1 MKTIAICNHK
11 GGVGKTAL
19 SMAIAEGLHRKGK
32 RTLLVDLDQQ
42 MNATQQA
49 KIDTTDEVTVYD
61 LLTSFDYTAKDGIK
75 HFDGGDIIPGDVLV
89 SNAESDMAKLD
100 TRLTMLADAM
110 EGIDDDPDTS
120 WLAQVD
126 SMALQQSIRDLDR
139 AYKNFFRR
147 VREGGKP
154 GFPKFK
160 SRRHARQSYRTN
172 GGKVLDRNHIALP
185 KLGTVRAK
193 VSRPLQGRF
202 MSVTVSLDAAGRYFA
217 TFLCTDVPSKD
228 APATDR
234 EVGIDLGVETLATL
248 SDGRK
253 IGNPRHLKKYE
264 RKLAREQRRLS
275 RRKGTRKGEKP
286 SGRYLKQRKRVARIH
301 AKIADARTD
310 ALHKVTTMLADE
322 NQVLCMEDLNAKG
335 MMKNHHL
342 AKAVTDASFGEF
354 AQLLEYKCAERGRS
368 LVKIGRFYPSSKT
381 CSACGHRLDALPLSV
396 RSWDCPACGAHHDRD
411 VNAARNIL
419 TEGKRILSNTEGTA
433 GHAGTVAATTA

>member
-1 MKTIAICNHK
+1 MERGFKYRIYPNESQRDQIARTLGCCRFVYNRALDVK
-11 GGVGKTAL
+11 KTAY
-19 SMAIAEGLHRKGK
+19 SETGKSIATNDLIKMIPAWK
-32 RTLLVDLDQQ
+32 R
-42 MNATQQA
+42 
-49 KIDTTDEVTVYD
+49 
-61 LLTSFDYTAKDGIK
+61 
-75 HFDGGDIIPGDVLV
+75 
-89 SNAESDMAKLD
+89 
-100 TRLTMLADAM
+100 
-110 EGIDDDPDTS
+110 DPETS

-172 GGKVLDRNHIALP
+172 GGRVLDRNHIALP

-202 MSVTVSLDAAGRYFA
+202 ISVTVSLDAAGRYFA
-217 TFLCTDVPSKD
+217 TFLCIDVPSKD

-248 SDGRK
+248 SDGTK
-253 IGNPRHLKKYE
+253 IENPRHLKKYE

-275 RRKGTRKGEKP
+275 RRKGARKGEKQ
-286 SGRYLKQRKRVARIH
+286 SRRYLKQRKRVARIH
-301 AKIADARTD
+301 ANIADARTD

-354 AQLLEYKCAERGRS
+354 ARLLEYKCDERGRS

-433 GHAGTVAATTA
+433 GHAGTVAAITA

>member
-1 MKTIAICNHK
+1 MERGFKYRIYPNASQSDQIARTLGCCRFVYNRALDVK
-11 GGVGKTAL
+11 KTAY
-19 SMAIAEGLHRKGK
+19 SETGKSIAANDLIKMIPTWK
-32 RTLLVDLDQQ
+32 R
-42 MNATQQA
+42 
-49 KIDTTDEVTVYD
+49 
-61 LLTSFDYTAKDGIK
+61 
-75 HFDGGDIIPGDVLV
+75 
-89 SNAESDMAKLD
+89 
-100 TRLTMLADAM
+100 
-110 EGIDDDPDTS
+110 DPETS
-120 WLAQVD
+120 WLAQAD

-172 GGKVLDRNHIALP
+172 GGKVVDRNHIALP
-185 KLGTVRAK
+185 KLGNVRAK

-202 MSVTVSLDAAGRYFA
+202 MSVTVSLDAVGRYFA

-228 APATDR
+228 AIAADR

-248 SDGRK
+248 SDGTK

-264 RKLAREQRRLS
+264 HRLAREQRRLS
-275 RRKGTRKGEKP
+275 RRKGARRGEKQ
-286 SGRYLKQRKRVARIH
+286 SMRYLKQRKRVARVH

-354 AQLLEYKCAERGRS
+354 ARLLEYKCAERGRT
-368 LVKIGRFYPSSKT
+368 LVKVDRFYPSSKT
-381 CSACGHRLDALPLSV
+381 CSVCGHRLDALSLSV
-396 RSWDCPACGAHHDRD
+396 RSWDCPSCGFHHLP
-411 VNAARNIL
+411 A
-419 TEGKRILSNTEGTA
+419 ILSFSRCLFDNYRPIAE
-433 GHAGTVAATTA
+433 HVF

>member
-1 MKTIAICNHK
+1 MERGFKYRIYPNESQRNQIARTLGCCRFVYNRALDVKKSAYAKT
-11 GGVGKTAL
+11 GKTVSWAEL
-19 SMAIAEGLHRKGK
+19 SRMLPAWK
-32 RTLLVDLDQQ
+32 R
-42 MNATQQA
+42 NP
-49 KIDTTDEVTVYD
+49 E
-61 LLTSFDYTAKDGIK
+61 
-75 HFDGGDIIPGDVLV
+75 
-89 SNAESDMAKLD
+89 
-100 TRLTMLADAM
+100 
-110 EGIDDDPDTS
+110 TS

-172 GGKVLDRNHIALP
+172 GGKVLDRNHIVLP
-185 KLGTVRAK
+185 KLGNVRAK

-202 MSVTVSLDAAGRYFA
+202 ISVTVSLDAAGRYFA
-217 TFLCTDVPSKD
+217 TFLCTDVPAKD
-228 APATDR
+228 TTTTDR

-248 SDGRK
+248 SDGTK
-253 IGNPRHLKKYE
+253 IENPRHLKKYE

-275 RRKGTRKGEKP
+275 RRKGARKSEKQ
-286 SGRYLKQRKRVARIH
+286 SRRYLKQRKRVSRIH

-310 ALHKVTTMLADE
+310 ALHKVTTMLAVE

-354 AQLLEYKCAERGRS
+354 ARLLEYKCAERGRS

-433 GHAGTVAATTA
+433 GHAGTVAAITA

>member
-1 MKTIAICNHK
+1 MERGFKYRIYPNESQRDQIARTFGCCRFVYNRALDVK
-11 GGVGKTAL
+11 KTAY
-19 SMAIAEGLHRKGK
+19 SETGKSIATNDLIKMLPAWK
-32 RTLLVDLDQQ
+32 R
-42 MNATQQA
+42 NP
-49 KIDTTDEVTVYD
+49 E
-61 LLTSFDYTAKDGIK
+61 
-75 HFDGGDIIPGDVLV
+75 
-89 SNAESDMAKLD
+89 
-100 TRLTMLADAM
+100 
-110 EGIDDDPDTS
+110 TS

-139 AYKNFFRR
+139 AYRNFFRR

-172 GGKVLDRNHIALP
+172 GGKILDRNHIALP
-185 KLGTVRAK
+185 KLGNVRAK

-228 APATDR
+228 APATDW
-234 EVGIDLGVETLATL
+234 EVGIDLGVKTLATL
-248 SDGRK
+248 SDGTK
-253 IGNPRHLKKYE
+253 IENPRGLERYE

-275 RRKGTRKGEKP
+275 RRKGARKSEKQ
-286 SGRYLKQRKRVARIH
+286 SRRYLKQRKRVARIH

-354 AQLLEYKCAERGRS
+354 ARLLEYKCAERGRS

-381 CSACGHRLDALPLSV
+381 CSVCGHRLDALPLSV

>member
-1 MKTIAICNHK
+1 MERGFKYRIYPNESQRDQIARTLGCCRFVYNRALDVK
-11 GGVGKTAL
+11 KTAY
-19 SMAIAEGLHRKGK
+19 SETGKSIATNDLIKMIPAWK
-32 RTLLVDLDQQ
+32 R
-42 MNATQQA
+42 
-49 KIDTTDEVTVYD
+49 
-61 LLTSFDYTAKDGIK
+61 
-75 HFDGGDIIPGDVLV
+75 
-89 SNAESDMAKLD
+89 
-100 TRLTMLADAM
+100 
-110 EGIDDDPDTS
+110 DPETS

-202 MSVTVSLDAAGRYFA
+202 ISVTVSLDAAGRYFA
-217 TFLCTDVPSKD
+217 TFLCIDVPSKD

-248 SDGRK
+248 SDDTK
-253 IGNPRHLKKYE
+253 IENPRHLKKYE

-275 RRKGTRKGEKP
+275 RRKGARKGEKQ
-286 SGRYLKQRKRVARIH
+286 SRRYLKQRKRVARIH
-301 AKIADARTD
+301 ANIADARTD

-354 AQLLEYKCAERGRS
+354 ARLLEYKCDERGRS

-419 TEGKRILSNTEGTA
+419 TEGKRILSNTQGTA
-433 GHAGTVAATTA
+433 GHAGTVAAITA

>member
-1 MKTIAICNHK
+1 MERGFKYRIYPNASQRDQIARTFGCCRFVYNRALDVK
-11 GGVGKTAL
+11 KTAY
-19 SMAIAEGLHRKGK
+19 SETGKSIATNDLIKMIPAWK
-32 RTLLVDLDQQ
+32 RDS
-42 MNATQQA
+42 
-49 KIDTTDEVTVYD
+49 E
-61 LLTSFDYTAKDGIK
+61 
-75 HFDGGDIIPGDVLV
+75 
-89 SNAESDMAKLD
+89 
-100 TRLTMLADAM
+100 
-110 EGIDDDPDTS
+110 TS
-120 WLAQVD
+120 WLAQAD
-126 SMALQQSIRDLDR
+126 SMALQQSVRDLDR

-160 SRRHARQSYRTN
+160 SRRHSRQSYRTN
-172 GGKVLDRNHIALP
+172 GGKVVDRNHIALP

-217 TFLCTDVPSKD
+217 TFLCTDVSTKD
-228 APATDR
+228 TPAIDR
-234 EVGIDLGVETLATL
+234 EVGIDLGVETLVTL
-248 SDGRK
+248 SDGTK
-253 IGNPRHLKKYE
+253 IGNPRHLKKHE

-275 RRKGTRKGEKP
+275 RRTGARSGEKP

-310 ALHKVTTMLADE
+310 TLHKVTTMLADE

-419 TEGKRILSNTEGTA
+419 AEGKRILSNTEGTA

>member
-1 MKTIAICNHK
+1 MERGFKYRIYPNESQRDQIARTFGCCRFVYNRALDVK
-11 GGVGKTAL
+11 KTAY
-19 SMAIAEGLHRKGK
+19 SETGKSIATNDLIKMIPAWK
-32 RTLLVDLDQQ
+32 R
-42 MNATQQA
+42 
-49 KIDTTDEVTVYD
+49 
-61 LLTSFDYTAKDGIK
+61 
-75 HFDGGDIIPGDVLV
+75 
-89 SNAESDMAKLD
+89 
-100 TRLTMLADAM
+100 
-110 EGIDDDPDTS
+110 DPETS

-172 GGKVLDRNHIALP
+172 GGKILDRNHIALP
-185 KLGTVRAK
+185 KLGNVRAK

-248 SDGRK
+248 SDGTK
-253 IGNPRHLKKYE
+253 IENPRGLERYE

-275 RRKGTRKGEKP
+275 RRKGARKSEKQ
-286 SGRYLKQRKRVARIH
+286 SRRYLKQRKRVARIH

-310 ALHKVTTMLADE
+310 ALHKVTTILADE

-354 AQLLEYKCAERGRS
+354 ARLLEYKCAERGRS
-368 LVKIGRFYPSSKT
+368 FVKIGRFYPSSKT

>member
-1 MKTIAICNHK
+1 
-11 GGVGKTAL
+11 
-19 SMAIAEGLHRKGK
+19 
-32 RTLLVDLDQQ
+32 
-42 MNATQQA
+42 
-49 KIDTTDEVTVYD
+49 
-61 LLTSFDYTAKDGIK
+61 
-75 HFDGGDIIPGDVLV
+75 
-89 SNAESDMAKLD
+89 
-100 TRLTMLADAM
+100 
-110 EGIDDDPDTS
+110 
-120 WLAQVD
+120 
-126 SMALQQSIRDLDR
+126 
-139 AYKNFFRR
+139 
-147 VREGGKP
+147 
-154 GFPKFK
+154 
-160 SRRHARQSYRTN
+160 
-172 GGKVLDRNHIALP
+172 
-185 KLGTVRAK
+185 
-193 VSRPLQGRF
+193 

-217 TFLCTDVPSKD
+217 TFLCTDVPAKD
-228 APATDR
+228 MPATDR
-234 EVGIDLGVETLATL
+234 KVGIDLGVETLATF
-248 SDGRK
+248 SDGTK

-275 RRKGTRKGEKP
+275 RRKGARRGEKP

-354 AQLLEYKCAERGRS
+354 ARLLEYKCAGRGRP

-433 GHAGTVAATTA
+433 GHAGTVAAITA

>member
-1 MKTIAICNHK
+1 MERGFKYRIYPNESQRDQIARTFGCCRFVYNRALDVKKTAYSETGKSIAINDLIK
-11 GGVGKTAL
+11 MIPTW
-19 SMAIAEGLHRKGK
+19 K
-32 RTLLVDLDQQ
+32 RDS
-42 MNATQQA
+42 
-49 KIDTTDEVTVYD
+49 E
-61 LLTSFDYTAKDGIK
+61 
-75 HFDGGDIIPGDVLV
+75 
-89 SNAESDMAKLD
+89 
-100 TRLTMLADAM
+100 
-110 EGIDDDPDTS
+110 TS

-185 KLGTVRAK
+185 KLGNVRAK

-217 TFLCTDVPSKD
+217 TFLCTDVPAKD
-228 APATDR
+228 MPATDR
-234 EVGIDLGVETLATL
+234 KVGIDLGVETLATF
-248 SDGRK
+248 SDGTK
-253 IGNPRHLKKYE
+253 IENPRGLERYE

-275 RRKGTRKGEKP
+275 RRKGARKSEKQ
-286 SGRYLKQRKRVARIH
+286 SRRYLKQRKRVARIH

-354 AQLLEYKCAERGRS
+354 ARLLEYKCAERGRS

-396 RSWDCPACGAHHDRD
+396 RSCDCPACGAHHDRD

-419 TEGKRILSNTEGTA
+419 AEGKRILSNTEGTA
-433 GHAGTVAATTA
+433 GHAGTVAAVTA

>member
-1 MKTIAICNHK
+1 MERGFKYRIYPNESQRDQIARTFGCCRFVYNRALDVK
-11 GGVGKTAL
+11 KTAY
-19 SMAIAEGLHRKGK
+19 SETGKSIATNDLIKMLPAWK
-32 RTLLVDLDQQ
+32 R
-42 MNATQQA
+42 NP
-49 KIDTTDEVTVYD
+49 E
-61 LLTSFDYTAKDGIK
+61 
-75 HFDGGDIIPGDVLV
+75 
-89 SNAESDMAKLD
+89 
-100 TRLTMLADAM
+100 
-110 EGIDDDPDTS
+110 TS

-139 AYKNFFRR
+139 AYRNFFRR

-172 GGKVLDRNHIALP
+172 GGKILDRNHIALP
-185 KLGTVRAK
+185 KLGNVRAK

-228 APATDR
+228 TTATDR

-248 SDGRK
+248 SDGTK
-253 IGNPRHLKKYE
+253 IENPRHLKKYE

-275 RRKGTRKGEKP
+275 RRKGARKGEKQ
-286 SGRYLKQRKRVARIH
+286 SRRYLKQRKRVARIH

-335 MMKNHHL
+335 MMRNRRL
-342 AKAVTDASFGEF
+342 AKAVSDASFGEF
-354 AQLLEYKCAERGRS
+354 ARLLEYKCAERGRT
-368 LVKIGRFYPSSKT
+368 LVRVDRFYPSSKT
-381 CSACGHRLDALPLSV
+381 CSVCGHRLDALPLSV

-411 VNAARNIL
+411 VNAARNML

-433 GHAGTVAATTA
+433 GHAGTVAAITA

>member
-1 MKTIAICNHK
+1 MERGFKYRIYPN
-11 GGVGKTAL
+11 
-19 SMAIAEGLHRKGK
+19 
-32 RTLLVDLDQQ
+32 
-42 MNATQQA
+42 
-49 KIDTTDEVTVYD
+49 
-61 LLTSFDYTAKDGIK
+61 
-75 HFDGGDIIPGDVLV
+75 
-89 SNAESDMAKLD
+89 ESQ
-100 TRLTMLADAM
+100 R
-110 EGIDDDPDTS
+110 DPATS

-185 KLGTVRAK
+185 KLGNVRAK

-202 MSVTVSLDAAGRYFA
+202 ISVTVSLDAAGRYFA
-217 TFLCTDVPSKD
+217 TFLCTDVPTKNT
-228 APATDR
+228 PATDR

-275 RRKGTRKGEKP
+275 RRKGARRDEKP
-286 SGRYLKQRKRVARIH
+286 IDRYLKQRKRVARIH

-335 MMKNHHL
+335 MVRNRRL
-342 AKAVTDASFGEF
+342 AKAVSDASFGEF
-354 AQLLEYKCAERGRS
+354 ARLLEYMCAERGRT
-368 LVKIGRFYPSSKT
+368 LVKVGRFYPSSKT

-396 RSWDCPACGAHHDRD
+396 RVWDCPACGAHHDRD

-419 TEGKRILSNTEGTA
+419 AEGKRVLSNTEGTA
-433 GHAGTVAATTA
+433 GHAGTVAAVPA

>member
-1 MKTIAICNHK
+1 MERGFKYRIYPNESQRNQIARTFGCCRFVYNRALDVKKTAYSETGKSIAINDLIK
-11 GGVGKTAL
+11 MIPTW
-19 SMAIAEGLHRKGK
+19 K
-32 RTLLVDLDQQ
+32 RDS
-42 MNATQQA
+42 
-49 KIDTTDEVTVYD
+49 E
-61 LLTSFDYTAKDGIK
+61 
-75 HFDGGDIIPGDVLV
+75 
-89 SNAESDMAKLD
+89 
-100 TRLTMLADAM
+100 
-110 EGIDDDPDTS
+110 TS

-172 GGKVLDRNHIALP
+172 GGKVVDRNHIALP
-185 KLGTVRAK
+185 KLGNVRAK

-202 MSVTVSLDAAGRYFA
+202 MSVTVSLDAVGRYFA
-217 TFLCTDVPSKD
+217 TFLCADVPSKD
-228 APATDR
+228 AIAADR

-248 SDGRK
+248 SDGTK

-264 RKLAREQRRLS
+264 HRLAREQRRLS
-275 RRKGTRKGEKP
+275 RRKGARRGEKQ
-286 SGRYLKQRKRVARIH
+286 SMRYLKQRKRVARVH

-335 MMKNHHL
+335 MVRNHHL
-342 AKAVTDASFGEF
+342 AKAVSDVSFGEF
-354 AQLLEYKCAERGRS
+354 ARLLEYKCAGRGRT
-368 LVKIGRFYPSSKT
+368 LVKVDRFYPSSKT
-381 CSACGHRLDALPLSV
+381 CSVCGHRLDALSLSV
-396 RSWDCPACGAHHDRD
+396 RSWDCPSCGVHHDRD

-419 TEGKRILSNTEGTA
+419 AEGKRILSNTEGTA
-433 GHAGTVAATTA
+433 GHAGTVAAVVA

>member
-1 MKTIAICNHK
+1 MERGFKYRIYPNESQRDQIARTFGCCRFVYNRALDVK
-11 GGVGKTAL
+11 KTAY
-19 SMAIAEGLHRKGK
+19 SETGKSIAANDLIKMIPAWK
-32 RTLLVDLDQQ
+32 R
-42 MNATQQA
+42 
-49 KIDTTDEVTVYD
+49 
-61 LLTSFDYTAKDGIK
+61 
-75 HFDGGDIIPGDVLV
+75 
-89 SNAESDMAKLD
+89 
-100 TRLTMLADAM
+100 
-110 EGIDDDPDTS
+110 DPETS
-120 WLAQVD
+120 WLAQAD

-185 KLGTVRAK
+185 KLGNVRAK

-248 SDGRK
+248 SNGTK
-253 IGNPRHLKKYE
+253 IENPRGLERYE

-275 RRKGTRKGEKP
+275 RRKGARKSEKQ
-286 SGRYLKQRKRVARIH
+286 SRRYLKQRKRVARIH

-335 MMKNHHL
+335 MVRNRRL
-342 AKAVTDASFGEF
+342 AKAVSDASFGEF
-354 AQLLEYKCAERGRS
+354 ARLLEYKCAERGRS
-368 LVKIGRFYPSSKT
+368 FVKIDRFYPSSKT

-419 TEGKRILSNTEGTA
+419 TEGKRILSNMEGTA

>member
-1 MKTIAICNHK
+1 MERGFKYRIYPNESQRDQIARTLGCCRFVYNRALDVK
-11 GGVGKTAL
+11 KTAY
-19 SMAIAEGLHRKGK
+19 SETGKSIA
-32 RTLLVDLDQQ
+32 TNDL
-42 MNATQQA
+42 
-49 KIDTTDEVTVYD
+49 
-61 LLTSFDYTAKDGIK
+61 IK
-75 HFDGGDIIPGDVLV
+75 MIP
-89 SNAESDMAKLD
+89 AW
-100 TRLTMLADAM
+100 RR
-110 EGIDDDPDTS
+110 DPETS

-172 GGKVLDRNHIALP
+172 GGKILDRNHIALP
-185 KLGTVRAK
+185 KLGNVRAK

-234 EVGIDLGVETLATL
+234 EVGIDLGVKTFATL
-248 SDGRK
+248 SNGTK
-253 IGNPRHLKKYE
+253 IENPRGLERYE

-275 RRKGTRKGEKP
+275 RRKGARKSEKQ
-286 SGRYLKQRKRVARIH
+286 SRRYLKQRKRVARIH

-354 AQLLEYKCAERGRS
+354 ARLLEYKCAERGRS
-368 LVKIGRFYPSSKT
+368 FVKIGRFYPSSKT

-419 TEGKRILSNTEGTA
+419 TEGKRILSNMEGTA

>member
-1 MKTIAICNHK
+1 MERGFKYRIYPNESQRDQIARTFGCCRFVYNRALDVK
-11 GGVGKTAL
+11 KTAY
-19 SMAIAEGLHRKGK
+19 SETGKSIATNDLIKMIPAWK
-32 RTLLVDLDQQ
+32 R
-42 MNATQQA
+42 
-49 KIDTTDEVTVYD
+49 
-61 LLTSFDYTAKDGIK
+61 
-75 HFDGGDIIPGDVLV
+75 
-89 SNAESDMAKLD
+89 
-100 TRLTMLADAM
+100 
-110 EGIDDDPDTS
+110 DPDTS

-172 GGKVLDRNHIALP
+172 GGKILDRNHIALP
-185 KLGTVRAK
+185 KLGNVRAK

-202 MSVTVSLDAAGRYFA
+202 ISVTVSLDAAGRYIA
-217 TFLCTDVPSKD
+217 TFLCTDVPAKD
-228 APATDR
+228 TTATDR
-234 EVGIDLGVETLATL
+234 EVGIDLGVKTLATL
-248 SDGRK
+248 SDGTK
-253 IGNPRHLKKYE
+253 IENPRGLERYE

-275 RRKGTRKGEKP
+275 RRKGARKSEKQ
-286 SGRYLKQRKRVARIH
+286 SRRYLKQRKRVARIH

-354 AQLLEYKCAERGRS
+354 ARLLEYKCAERGRS